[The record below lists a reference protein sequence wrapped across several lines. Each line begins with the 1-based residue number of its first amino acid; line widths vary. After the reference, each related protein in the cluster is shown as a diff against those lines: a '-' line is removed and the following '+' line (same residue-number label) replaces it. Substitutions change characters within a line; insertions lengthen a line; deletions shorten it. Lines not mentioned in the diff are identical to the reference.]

1 MKPDKSAKN
10 VLKKYIDSLVAIIL
24 TSGLFFLWLNGNH
37 IPPREQRYNEAVL
50 KVNTYVESRVLYSQ
64 QWLADYYVKQL
75 NASDDFNNLRWNVS
89 SSPEKAIEWTLNND
103 ATAKKMIQSKIDE
116 FNAWKRRNHYSKKEI
131 AKFEVKVYKLS
142 KTEQA
147 QMQIQLKKIKKSYNQ
162 SASRRITQLKAER
175 HERELEESRKRA
187 ASISAAAESIAAQ
200 SIAAERARQ
209 SSLMS
214 QARSVSNSSVATT
227 SRASTEESVTS
238 TPIWS
243 QSSSI
248 ASENSESS
256 SDSNSS
262 QTEDS
267 AVSSSTEQEAGEN
280 LSQ

>member
-187 ASISAAAESIAAQ
+187 ASISAAAESIAA
-200 SIAAERARQ
+200 ERARQ

-214 QARSVSNSSVATT
+214 QAQSVSNSSVATT